1 MTDQNKTENLKTQPS
16 GSSRMIATMGS
27 VGLIAGVLLV
37 VTFQITFPFIEA
49 NRAELLERSIFEV
62 IPNATQKAVYTKTEA
77 DKLVLLGEQGESP
90 FRLYTGYDDQNK
102 LRGVAVEAQGQGFQD
117 VLRIIYGYSPDCEC
131 IVGMK
136 VLESKETPGLGDKIE
151 KDARFRTNFD
161 ALDVKLTPDKN
172 QLLNP
177 VVLVK
182 KGQKTEKWQVEAITG
197 ATISSRAIA
206 TIINQS
212 SQTIVPLIRKNIGIL
227 EEGQ

>member
-37 VTFQITFPFIEA
+37 ATFQITFPFIEA

-77 DKLVLLGEQGESP
+77 DKLVLLGEQDESP
-90 FRLYTGYDDQNK
+90 FRLYTAYDDRNK
-102 LRGVAVEAQGQGFQD
+102 LRGVAIEAQGLGFQD

-151 KDARFRTNFD
+151 KDARFRANFD
-161 ALDVKLTPDKN
+161 ALDVRLTPDEN

>member
-27 VGLIAGVLLV
+27 VGLLAGVLLV

-62 IPNATQKAVYTKTEA
+62 IPDATQKAVYTKTEA
-77 DKLVLLGEQGESP
+77 DKLALLGEQDESP

-151 KDARFRTNFD
+151 KDARFRANFD
-161 ALDVKLTPDKN
+161 ALDVRLTPDEN

>member
-16 GSSRMIATMGS
+16 GSLRMIATMGS
-27 VGLIAGVLLV
+27 FGLLAGVLLV
-37 VTFQITFPFIEA
+37 VTFQITFPLIES

-62 IPNATQKAVYTKTEA
+62 IPDATKKAVYTKTET
-77 DKLVLLGEQGESP
+77 DKLVLLGEQDESP
-90 FRLYTGYDDQNK
+90 FRLYTAYDDQNK
-102 LRGVAVEAQGQGFQD
+102 LRGVAIEAQGLGFQD

-161 ALDVKLTPDKN
+161 ALDVRLTPDEN

-177 VVLVK
+177 VELVK
-182 KGQKTEKWQVEAITG
+182 KGQKIEKWQVEAITG